1 MKKILWLILLL
12 LLILL
17 LILLYR
23 CNRESDVRLSLG
35 PVGYSVWGDGSL
47 AVAVPIMNSG
57 NRAADDVKVLA
68 VTLGSGARVTPV
80 ALPVP
85 LGEIVPT
92 KRAVLDARFASLAAP
107 GNYPLI

>member
-47 AVAVPIMNSG
+47 FV
-57 NRAADDVKVLA
+57 
-68 VTLGSGARVTPV
+68 
-80 ALPVP
+80 
-85 LGEIVPT
+85 
-92 KRAVLDARFASLAAP
+92 
-107 GNYPLI
+107 